1 MDNQSSNTNLDYN
14 SLVKKRLFKWKR
26 DFERA
31 LGEQTLNYS
40 GIADMM
46 YQRFNIK
53 TSPSKIRAMLDG
65 ESDREVKLSEL
76 VALAQIFDIPLWNIC
91 ELPETEEN
99 NNYTSSADFSRLV
112 KGKDKSSGIHQL
124 TNQYYADDYYCYY
137 FNTKYHSDCLK
148 SGKDSKIEEAK
159 MTINIKEGRTIITLK
174 EMQLNTTFC
183 GVPKSPFEFTGEL
196 KLLENS
202 SIAYSFLSDKDARR
216 AMALMFRYIN
226 LNYDIRYYMLVGML
240 TFSANAI
247 HEPLF
252 QKMAVFRVRQD
263 YTNPQTSEFLHG
275 LLTLNSAP
283 LVIDNDTLQELRKDE
298 NFAKLLT
305 PDKAVFT
312 NCSVFLESSIR
323 SNAYFI
329 QDETEKMNLIFQL
342 RQNSLYP
349 SQEIVSESEPFTDFI
364 MHYQMHQK
372 EYPEFVKSFKQ
383 KQKKEKESEE
393 SESVSGTGLNHQPY
407 QP

>member
-1 MDNQSSNTNLDYN
+1 MNNKSSDKSSENSDYN
-14 SLVKKRLFKWKR
+14 ALVKKRLFKWRR
-26 DFERA
+26 DFEQA

-46 YQRFNIK
+46 FQRFNIK

-65 ESDREVKLSEL
+65 EPNREVKLSEL

-91 ELPETEEN
+91 ELPETSKDN
-99 NNYTSSADFSRLV
+99 KYTSDIDFSRLV
-112 KGKDKSSGIHQL
+112 KGKHNNSGIHQL
-124 TNQYYADDYYCYY
+124 TNPYYANDYYCYY
-137 FNTKYHSDCLK
+137 FNTRYHYDRLK
-148 SGKDSKIEEAK
+148 SGKNGKIEEAK
-159 MTINIKEGRTIITLK
+159 MTIDINEGRTTVTLN
-174 EMQLNTTFC
+174 EIQLNTTFC
-183 GVPKSPFEFTGEL
+183 GDPKPAFQFTGEL

-226 LNYDIRYYMLVGML
+226 LNYDLRHYIPVGML
-240 TFSANAI
+240 TFSSNQI

-263 YTNPQTSEFLHG
+263 YTNPQTSELLHG
-275 LLTLNSAP
+275 ILSLNSAP

-298 NFAKLLT
+298 NFARLLSS
-305 PDKAVFT
+305 DKAVFT
-312 NCSVFLESSIR
+312 NCSVFLESSIK

-329 QDETEKMNLIFQL
+329 QDENEKMNLLLQL
-342 RQNSLYP
+342 RRNSLYP
-349 SQEIVSESEPFTDFI
+349 SHEIVSEAEPFTDFI

-372 EYPEFVKSFKQ
+372 EYPEFVKNFKS
-383 KQKKEKESEE
+383 K
-393 SESVSGTGLNHQPY
+393 P
-407 QP
+407 